1 MKLTCILSTVFLLSA
16 CSSTPYVVKPA
27 EEINPLKS
35 EKIFVTQHGTASGGE
50 HTGIIIAAK
59 DLEADSPFLT
69 ERFDN
74 PKFYEIGWGE
84 KDYYQAK
91 VKTPNL
97 EFKAMYWP
105 TQTAVH
111 VVALRK
117 EPARHFP
124 KAEIIELQLSENEYN
139 SLREYIS
146 STFFLD
152 RTQQVVLL
160 KSGLYGDD
168 QFYLANGKYTI
179 FNTCNVWT
187 AKALKSA
194 GLDINPSNKLTA
206 ASVMGYLRK
215 R

>member
-1 MKLTCILSTVFLLSA
+1 MKLIISLLSAFLLSA
-16 CSSTPYVVKPA
+16 CSTAPYVVSPVP
-27 EEINPLKS
+27 EQNPQRS
-35 EKIFVTQHGTASGGE
+35 ETVFVTQHGDASGNE

-74 PKFYEIGWGE
+74 PKYYEIGWGE

-91 VKTPNL
+91 HKTPDL
-97 EFKAMYWP
+97 EMKALYWP
-105 TQTAVH
+105 TKTAIH
-111 VVALRK
+111 IVALRK
-117 EPARHFP
+117 EPAVHFP
-124 KAEIIELQLSENEYN
+124 KAEVIKLQLSSSEYN
-139 SLREYIS
+139 ALRRFIS

-152 RTQQVVLL
+152 ESNQILAL

-168 QFYLANGKYTI
+168 QFYLATGEYTI

-194 GLDINPSNKLTA
+194 GLDINPANKLTA
-206 ASVMGYLRK
+206 ASVMGHLRNH
-215 R
+215 